1 VWEKVGISVRRSSR
15 TTCPRLVVIK
25 RSSKMPGS
33 IVPTMAARTGVE
45 TDFGIS
51 CSCAIL
57 MEPSA
62 NQRVKCDFKNAHF
75 ARFAPINALR
85 LSDFVRKA
93 VACNALAVRLRVIC
107 AVAPFAVAFA
117 RTWKGSAVA
126 KISCPVPLTQ
136 L

>member
-1 VWEKVGISVRRSSR
+1 
-15 TTCPRLVVIK
+15 
-25 RSSKMPGS
+25 
-33 IVPTMAARTGVE
+33 MAARTGVE

-57 MEPSA
+57 MEPCA

-75 ARFAPINALR
+75 ARFAQINALR

-93 VACNALAVRLRVIC
+93 VACSALAVRLRVIC

-117 RTWKGSAVA
+117 RAWKGSAVA